1 MIIISFNNRCLKF
14 PKPKGWF
21 LQCYPQCSLSRPA
34 RQDHGLRAPLGRPQS
49 ASAKTKG
56 VAVFSC
62 YGYSAFNELHLL
74 LDWAPPPSRVLGQG
88 LRSRF
93 GFASRRAVGGKIF
106 YFWFGG
112 FDRPAGCCE
121 TQRCNSSGA
130 LDEDSLA
137 KPYLPKPRSHFCG
150 CLSNQLWYF
159 FGPNCHVPNLWEPGR
174 LLWKVIRVAFFSQF
188 FPCC

>member
-1 MIIISFNNRCLKF
+1 MLKISQTKRLIS
-14 PKPKGWF
+14 PM
-21 LQCYPQCSLSRPA
+21 LSAVQPQPPSSA
-34 RQDHGLRAPLGRPQS
+34 GSRPQS
-49 ASAKTKG
+49 TPRSPAISVG
-56 VAVFSC
+56 ENEGCGCVQLLRLFGIQRVAF
-62 YGYSAFNELHLL
+62 AFGLSP
-74 LDWAPPPSRVLGQG
+74 PPPSRVLGQG

-150 CLSNQLWYF
+150 CLSNQL
-159 FGPNCHVPNLWEPGR
+159 
-174 LLWKVIRVAFFSQF
+174 
-188 FPCC
+188 